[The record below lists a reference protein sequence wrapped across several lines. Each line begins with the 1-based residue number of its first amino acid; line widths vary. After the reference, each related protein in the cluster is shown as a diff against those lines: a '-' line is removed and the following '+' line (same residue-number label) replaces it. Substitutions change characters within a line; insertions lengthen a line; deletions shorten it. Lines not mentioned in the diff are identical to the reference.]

1 MSLPSGYE
9 GIILT
14 GEQAPVTNL
23 PQAFRGV
30 VLSFSGETIFINV
43 KNGLG
48 KPIVG
53 MEVSTPYNT
62 TTLTGFTDA
71 NGNVQILS
79 DATGTITFKKDK
91 TFRTRAYN
99 RGTDGDILNYVYNI
113 PLLE

>member
-9 GIILT
+9 GIILS
-14 GEQAPVTNL
+14 GEQASVSNL

-30 VLSFSGETIFINV
+30 VLSFSGDTVFINV

-48 KPIVG
+48 KPITG
-53 MEVSTPYNT
+53 MTVKT
-62 TTLTGFTDA
+62 TFGANELTGFTDA

-79 DATGTITFKKDK
+79 NATGTIRFEKDK
-91 TFRTRAYN
+91 TFRTISYN
-99 RGTDGDILNYVYNI
+99 RTTQGSLVNYIYNI